1 MGQYK
6 YNCHPSCNKFENLTK
21 SYNFTEIMS
30 IADIVPM
37 LEFLREPENQEKMEE
52 VGRIIFQNDS
62 ITVNVGAILALTV
75 AAIIG
80 GALLPSLLL
89 GTGSDGGAAGGYG
102 YGYDYSG
109 GSSGAGY
116 GDFAHS
122 RSTASY
128 SDVGNVVSN
137 LVQTSQQ
144 SAAAGNNDY
153 NALAGFWPKA
163 VNNIANNLLN

>member
-21 SYNFTEIMS
+21 SDNFTEIMS

-80 GALLPSLLL
+80 GALLLSLLL
-89 GTGSDGGAAGGYG
+89 GTGSD
-102 YGYDYSG
+102 